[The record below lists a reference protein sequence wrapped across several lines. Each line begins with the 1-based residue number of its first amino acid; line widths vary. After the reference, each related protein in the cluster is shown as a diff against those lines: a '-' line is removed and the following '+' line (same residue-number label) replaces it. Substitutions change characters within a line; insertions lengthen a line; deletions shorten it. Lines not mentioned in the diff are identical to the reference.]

1 LFSCGFIMA
10 GAVFQYFVPNTMEA
24 FTLAS
29 ALCVILFISIWSLI
43 MVCYIRYR
51 KQQPEKHEASSFKM
65 PGGIWMS
72 YIVLIFL
79 FFALVI
85 LSLEPDTM
93 KALMISPLW
102 LMILFATYHLL
113 YKPRARKRQQLL
125 SGE

>member
-1 LFSCGFIMA
+1 
-10 GAVFQYFVPNTMEA
+10 
-24 FTLAS
+24 
-29 ALCVILFISIWSLI
+29 VILFISIWGLI

-51 KQQPEKHEASSFKM
+51 KQQPEKHATSTFKM

-72 YIVLIFL
+72 YLVLIFL

-85 LSLEPDTM
+85 LSLEADTM

-102 LMILFATYHLL
+102 LVILFATYHTL
-113 YKPRARKRQQLL
+113 YKPRLRKRQQLL